1 MTIKELKEKLN
12 EYEFDEDVPVVL
24 FIESDKHLVMCSDFN
39 VRLDADGEEL
49 YILGKESLGAVEVYW
64 KYK

>member
-12 EYEFDEDVPVVL
+12 EYEFDEDVPVIL
-24 FIESDKHLVMCSDFN
+24 FIESDKHLVMCSDFD

-49 YILGKESLGAVEVYW
+49 YILGKESHGAVGVFWE
-64 KYK
+64 

>member
-24 FIESDKHLVMCSDFN
+24 FIECPSTFDIKMCNDFDIS
-39 VRLDADGEEL
+39 LDADGEEL
-49 YILGKESLGAVEVYW
+49 YILGKESPGAVGIDW
-64 KYK
+64 K

>member
-24 FIESDKHLVMCSDFN
+24 FIQSNEHLTMCKDFD
-39 VRLDADGEEL
+39 VGLDADGEEL
-49 YILGKESLGAVEVYW
+49 YILGKESPGAVGVNW
-64 KYK
+64 R

>member
-12 EYEFDEDVPVVL
+12 EYEFDENVPVVL
-24 FIESDKHLVMCSDFN
+24 FIESDKHLVMCSDFD

-49 YILGKESLGAVEVYW
+49 YILGKESPGAVGVFWE
-64 KYK
+64 

>member
-24 FIESDKHLVMCSDFN
+24 FIESDKHLVMCSDFDA
-39 VRLDADGEEL
+39 RLDADGEEL
-49 YILGKESLGAVEVYW
+49 YILGKESPGAVGVFWE
-64 KYK
+64 